1 MVEPLPRAT
10 GNKQWLIVATDYFT
24 KLVKVEPL
32 ARIIDFESRKFV
44 WKNIITR
51 FGIPKCLISNNG
63 TQFDNGPFREYY
75 SEFGIRNNFSS
86 PTYPQGNGQVESSN
100 KTILNGIKKRL
111 EKAKG
116 RWVEELLSVLWTFRT
131 TP

>member
-1 MVEPLPRAT
+1 M
-10 GNKQWLIVATDYFT
+10 ATDYFT
-24 KLVKVEPL
+24 KLVKVGPL

-63 TQFDNGPFREYY
+63 TQFDNGPFREFC